1 VLFFFFFL
9 ASINKKV
16 YYCFISNVS
25 SFRFETALGVPIPYW
40 DTTIDNAL
48 DDPTQSILWTSK
60 YFGNGRGVV
69 TTGPFRHFQTPTGL
83 LFRTIGDDGMLLSK
97 HGIQRILGRRWN
109 SEIFEPSLDQMST
122 LEGQHNQAH
131 FWIGGHSNDFELAA
145 YDPLF
150 WTFHAY
156 VDFVWEVFRGLQRRR
171 GINPELDIVESFNW
185 EQAPNRPA
193 FGLRGLTIRDG
204 YSRRMAGMVS
214 YAPMPKC
221 PECGNSPDMQCHRG
235 RKVCVSATHS
245 FRRAQHNRLSPLRL
259 SSVFNRGNA
268 QMSSRRRGKR
278 SISLLQDTFINNL
291 KTDNIDITNYVFLK
305 IRVIRTEQI
314 EKEMKY
320 LLNTT
325 NHITQI
331 ANQECLQHPK
341 SIPKNTIYVQSNG
354 LNYFG
359 RYKDSVKLH
368 GTPSLYIGIQK
379 PNGNYS
385 EAYISAYDRC
395 GRICVPNC
403 LVRNSRQHPVY
414 KTCTGAIRATMKSP
428 LMFLSFESS
437 SGGRLPATS
446 LSDTAIPI
454 IFHCNW

>member
-1 VLFFFFFL
+1 MLFFFFL

-16 YYCFISNVS
+16 YYCFISNVL

-83 LFRTIGDDGMLLSK
+83 LVRTIGDDGMLLSK

-122 LEGQHNQAH
+122 LEGQHNLVH

-193 FGLRGLTIRDG
+193 FGLRGLTLRDG

-259 SSVFNRGNA
+259 SAVFNRGNA

-278 SISLLQDTFINNL
+278 SISFLQDKFINNL

-341 SIPKNTIYVQSNG
+341 SIPKNTIYVQSDG

>member
-1 VLFFFFFL
+1 
-9 ASINKKV
+9 
-16 YYCFISNVS
+16 
-25 SFRFETALGVPIPYW
+25 
-40 DTTIDNAL
+40 
-48 DDPTQSILWTSK
+48 
-60 YFGNGRGVV
+60 
-69 TTGPFRHFQTPTGL
+69 
-83 LFRTIGDDGMLLSK
+83 
-97 HGIQRILGRRWN
+97 
-109 SEIFEPSLDQMST
+109 
-122 LEGQHNQAH
+122 
-131 FWIGGHSNDFELAA
+131 
-145 YDPLF
+145 
-150 WTFHAY
+150 
-156 VDFVWEVFRGLQRRR
+156 
-171 GINPELDIVESFNW
+171 
-185 EQAPNRPA
+185 
-193 FGLRGLTIRDG
+193 
-204 YSRRMAGMVS
+204 
-214 YAPMPKC
+214 
-221 PECGNSPDMQCHRG
+221 
-235 RKVCVSATHS
+235 
-245 FRRAQHNRLSPLRL
+245 
-259 SSVFNRGNA
+259 
-268 QMSSRRRGKR
+268 MSSRRRGKR